1 MAMRTRA
8 LAAAAVT
15 VSALLHL
22 RMWFDG
28 VRDQSVGPAFMMNAI
43 GGVLIAVLLVTWRH
57 WLPLLLA
64 VGFGLSTLG
73 AFTIATTVGLFG
85 VHDHWTGGYVWTAAV
100 SEAVAVVA
108 GLVAAKREGL
118 LSRPFLRPGRQHGD
132 QPGAHHGGP
141 LRGAHQH

>member
-1 MAMRTRA
+1 MRTRA
-8 LAAAAVT
+8 VAAVAVT
-15 VSALLHL
+15 VSAVVHL

-43 GGVLIAVLLVTWRH
+43 GGVVIAVLLLTWRH
-57 WLPLLLA
+57 WIPLLLA

-85 VHDHWTGGYVWTAAV
+85 VHDHWVGGYVWTAAV

-108 GLVAAKREGL
+108 GLVAAKREGF
-118 LSRPFLRPGRQHGD
+118 LSRPVRQRS
-132 QPGAHHGGP
+132 AP
-141 LRGAHQH
+141 LHGAHQH